1 MKLLTVCIPC
11 YNSIME
17 MHKAINSCLLM
28 KDEVEV
34 LIVDR
39 HSHDETLQVAREYE
53 EAYPDTVKVITT
65 KEDVPF
71 LKIALEHSEGLYF
84 KILQCFDYLD
94 QPSLVSV
101 IETIRDFIRIQANLD
116 LLVTDYKY
124 VIPQE
129 KEKRVSY
136 KNVFPMET
144 IFEWHNIKA
153 FHKHFQIDLGS
164 VIIKTS
170 TLKKINT
177 DHFRIK
183 QVIVNLIRNAVDA
196 LAGSGM
202 IKGIL
207 AVVSMYYLNVP
218 FHCYG
223 TRRKIHISKSN
234 SYVDLMK
241 SLWDLYDVYSLKS
254 RRQRSYVIEYLSKV
268 YVITVYLL
276 LKSNQKEQI
285 ELLNVHLGFNDP
297 KLYKALTK
305 RVYGFLISSSN
316 EKLYGML
323 IKVFEKVYQLEIEE

>member
-71 LKIALEHSEGLYF
+71 LKIALEHS
-84 KILQCFDYLD
+84 
-94 QPSLVSV
+94 
-101 IETIRDFIRIQANLD
+101 
-116 LLVTDYKY
+116 DYKY

-177 DHFRIK
+177 DEENIFYNELTVYGTIPYIK
-183 QVIVNLIRNAVDA
+183 
-196 LAGSGM
+196 
-202 IKGIL
+202 
-207 AVVSMYYLNVP
+207 SMYYLNVP

>member
-71 LKIALEHSEGLYF
+71 LKTALKYSEGLYF

-101 IETIRDFIRIQANLD
+101 VETIRDFIRIQANLD
-116 LLVTDYKY
+116 VLLTDYKY
-124 VIPQE
+124 VVPQK

-136 KNVFPMET
+136 KNIFPTET

-153 FHKHFQIDLGS
+153 FHNELTVYG
-164 VIIKTS
+164 IIPY
-170 TLKKINT
+170 
-177 DHFRIK
+177 IK
-183 QVIVNLIRNAVDA
+183 
-196 LAGSGM
+196 
-202 IKGIL
+202 
-207 AVVSMYYLNVP
+207 SMYYLNVP

-223 TRRKIHISKSN
+223 SHRKIHISKSN
-234 SYVDLMK
+234 SYIDLMK

-254 RRQRSYVIEYLSKV
+254 RRQRTYVIEYLSKV
-268 YVITVYLL
+268 YVLTVYLL

-285 ELLNVHLGFNDP
+285 ELLNAYLGFNDP

-305 RVYGFLISSSN
+305 RVYGFLLSSN
-316 EKLYGML
+316 NQKLYDML
-323 IKVFEKVYQLEIEE
+323 IKIFEKVYQLEIEE